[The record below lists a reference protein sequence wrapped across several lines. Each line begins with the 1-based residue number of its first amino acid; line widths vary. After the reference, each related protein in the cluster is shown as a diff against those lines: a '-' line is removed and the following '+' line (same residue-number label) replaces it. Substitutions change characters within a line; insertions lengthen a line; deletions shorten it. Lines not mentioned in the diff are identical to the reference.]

1 MSHLLILHP
10 LICSKKVRLMKRSR
24 FKLGSIVFVAV
35 LFLCSQT
42 VARACDMIWP
52 DVKIRCLAETIEMT
66 HSFLEVYVV
75 DKEFSTNPQ
84 LAPAVAKDRSM
95 LQKLEPC
102 YDELAS
108 VVALQQEAY
117 VAIHG
122 SVDWTGVFQFTPI
135 QDTSNFNDESV
146 WYQVNSCLFP
156 WRMANDKWL
165 ATTSTVKS
173 YCTGELMESA
183 GCQNTVQLSWTRF
196 ALEVAGLRETNMPE
210 SVRQR
215 FRPFVG
221 DPFVFIAQH
230 RTEEEEQTTVDI
242 SALRTSLANL
252 RATIEELTHPAMLTA
267 TTTVTE
273 PVAVAVVPSTPIRD
287 EPSLPTPHR
296 WWSRINLFVIGL
308 LLVLTVVELV
318 LLLRR
323 RFTL

>member
-1 MSHLLILHP
+1 
-10 LICSKKVRLMKRSR
+10 MKLSR
-24 FKLGSIVFVAV
+24 FKLWSIVFVAV

-42 VARACDMIWP
+42 VVQACDMIWP
-52 DVKIRCLAETIEMT
+52 DVKIRCLAETVEMT

-84 LAPAVAKDRSM
+84 LAPAVANDRRM

-122 SVDWTGVFQFTPI
+122 SVDWTGVFQFVPI
-135 QDTSNFNDESV
+135 QDTSNFNDESA

-156 WRMANDKWL
+156 WRLANDKWL

-173 YCTGELMESA
+173 YCTGVLMESA

-221 DPFVFIAQH
+221 DPFVFIAEH
-230 RTEEEEQTTVDI
+230 RTKEDEQTTVDI
-242 SALRTSLANL
+242 SALRASLANL
-252 RATIEELTHPAMLTA
+252 RATIVELTHPAVLTM
-267 TTTVTE
+267 TTAVTE
-273 PVAVAVVPSTPIRD
+273 PIAVAVMPSAPVHD
-287 EPSLPTPHR
+287 EPLPSASGS
-296 WWSRINLFVIGL
+296 WWSGINLSVVGL

-323 RFTL
+323 RFRL